1 MIKKLPWKNI
11 IIVFTA
17 MLVVPVIAFAIT
29 TTANPDDVAKETN
42 SNIQITSDQGPL
54 DAASSAT
61 SVLTA
66 GALGYLDAATSA
78 TGLNLNNQGGGTD
91 AVSSATG
98 NPGATGSIGYDDDQ
112 YENDDDDEDEYD
124 EEDDD

>member
-1 MIKKLPWKNI
+1 MVAGFFRVEMAGNCINCLNHTNLVILSQKEVHPMIMKLPWKNI

-29 TTANPDDVAKETN
+29 TTANPDDAAKDTN
-42 SNIQITSDQGPL
+42 SNIQITSDQSAL

-78 TGLNLNNQGGGTD
+78 TGSESKQ
-91 AVSSATG
+91 SRRRH
-98 NPGATGSIGYDDDQ
+98 
-112 YENDDDDEDEYD
+112 
-124 EEDDD
+124 